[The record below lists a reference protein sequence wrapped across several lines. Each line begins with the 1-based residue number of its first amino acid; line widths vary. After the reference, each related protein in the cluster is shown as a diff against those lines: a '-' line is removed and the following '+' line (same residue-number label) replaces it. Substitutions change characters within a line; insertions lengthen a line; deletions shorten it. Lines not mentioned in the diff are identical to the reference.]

1 MQNKE
6 FFTEN
11 INDYYISLSNRFKI
25 ESNLGIDINKHY
37 QNRLNKTITKI
48 EEKEG
53 YDIYKILESINQ
65 KNGKLIFK
73 YASYL
78 GRYLNNYYDYL
89 FKDKIFSYDYKTLI
103 DLDGKFNNQE
113 EEINYLIDLIE
124 KEKKNYFK
132 NKFDMFGLSIINKIE
147 DFDGEILTHKVEE
160 KVIYFYTIISGLFL
174 MIISTVLKTK
184 NLVKFGEEDRFF
196 MDFMW
201 GLIIIF
207 TVSFVIKSLIKNSRY
222 KSIYQF
228 LFIIYGIS
236 FLVLCS
242 SPIFLFPYLIIKFI
256 IKGER

>member
-11 INDYYISLSNRFKI
+11 INDYYISLSNRLKI
-25 ESNLGIDINKHY
+25 ESNLGIDINEHY
-37 QNRLNKTITKI
+37 QDKLNKTITKI

-53 YDIYKILESINQ
+53 YNVYKILKSINQ

-78 GRYLNNYYDYL
+78 GRYLNHNYDYL
-89 FKDKIFSYDYKTLI
+89 FKDKIFSYDYRTLI
-103 DLDGKFNNQE
+103 DLDSKFNNQE

-147 DFDGEILTHKVEE
+147 DFDGQILTEKVED
-160 KVIYFYTIISGLFL
+160 KVIYFYTIITGLFF

-184 NLVKFGEEDRFF
+184 NLVKFSEEERSII
-196 MDFMW
+196 DFIW

-207 TVSFVIKSLIKNSRY
+207 TVSFVIKSLIKNSRF

-228 LFIIYGIS
+228 LLIINGLS
-236 FLVLCS
+236 FFALYC
-242 SPIFLFPYLIIKFI
+242 SPIFIFPYLIIILIK
-256 IKGER
+256 KGER